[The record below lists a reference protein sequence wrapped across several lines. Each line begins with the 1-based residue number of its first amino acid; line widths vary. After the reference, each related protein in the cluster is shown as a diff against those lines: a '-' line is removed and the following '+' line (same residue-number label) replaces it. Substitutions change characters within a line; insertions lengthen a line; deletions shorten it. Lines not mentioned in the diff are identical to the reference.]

1 MLETVMELLNG
12 EQGADAFRAL
22 KVVFLA
28 FLAVAA
34 LAILFAPSVKPGKT
48 SYGLLRTVVTLALL
62 AVLAYQAT
70 WQLGGF
76 ARPQFAR
83 FLRRYNR
90 RPNAAE
96 LQVARGPI
104 LDRHGLVLAAPVPGD
119 VWGRRYPLGAAAVH
133 PLGYYHS
140 RYGITAVERVFDPE
154 LSGCGGDDALG
165 KGFFKP
171 RSEEGAGVTL
181 TLDTRLQAKAY
192 ELLDGRKGAVVVM
205 RPRSGALLALVSS
218 PGFDPLRPEV
228 AGRDEENAP
237 VFNRA
242 VQGRYPPGSTFKIL
256 VAGLALSKGL
266 SPTYACPAMGYVAG
280 HNTPPIRDSE
290 YYAYA
295 RKGAR
300 WPGWGRLTLREAMA
314 HSSNVYF
321 AQLGV
326 ACGPEAFNALMAQAR
341 VNEPLLYLAA
351 PSAKLQTAKGNVPE
365 VSKKRALALL
375 AIGQGEVLVTPLHV
389 ACFTAAAAADGALM
403 RPRLGLDETPEKL
416 ADLFTPQVAA
426 QLRAMLR
433 DVVTLGTG
441 KGANVPELEV
451 CGKTGTAQAPKGDDH
466 AWFTCFAPRRH
477 PNIVVT
483 VLIENGGFGATAA
496 LPVARALLEEADGLG
511 YVRRAEEGLK

>member
-1 MLETVMELLNG
+1 MLEKVVELLNG
-12 EQGADAFRAL
+12 EQGADVLRAL

-28 FLAVAA
+28 FLAVAS
-34 LAILFAPSVKPGKT
+34 LAVMAAPSGKPGKV
-48 SYGLLRTVVTLALL
+48 SYGLLRVIVSLGLL

-76 ARPQFAR
+76 TRPEFVR
-83 FLRRYNR
+83 FMRRYNK

-96 LQVARGPI
+96 MQVTRGPI
-104 LDRHGLVLAAPVPGD
+104 LDRRGLVLAAPVPGD

-133 PLGYYHS
+133 PVGYFHS

-154 LSGCGGDDALG
+154 LSGYSGEDQLG
-165 KGFFKP
+165 KGLFSA
-171 RSEEGAGVTL
+171 RAQEGSAVTL
-181 TLDTRLQAKAY
+181 TLDARLQSKAY

-228 AGRDEENAP
+228 ASEDEENAP

-256 VAGLALSKGL
+256 VAAAALGKGL
-266 SPTYACPAMGYVAG
+266 SPSFACPAMGYIAG
-280 HNTPPIRDSE
+280 PNTPPIRDSE

-295 RKGAR
+295 RKGAE
-300 WPGWGRLTLREAMA
+300 WPGWGKLSLKAAMA

-326 ACGPEAFNALMAQAR
+326 VCGPEAFNAVIGRAHI
-341 VNEPLLYLAA
+341 NEPLIYLEA
-351 PSAKLQTAKGNVPE
+351 PSGKLQTAKGHVPE
-365 VSKKRALALL
+365 VEKKRTLALL

-389 ACFTAAAAADGALM
+389 ACFTAAAAAEGALM
-403 RPRLGLDETPEKL
+403 RPRLNRDEPVQKIDE
-416 ADLFTPQVAA
+416 LFSPQVAA
-426 QLRAMLR
+426 QLKGMLR

-441 KGANVPELEV
+441 KAANVPELDV
-451 CGKTGTAQAPKGDDH
+451 CGKTGTAQAPAGDDH

-477 PNIVVT
+477 PNLVVT
-483 VLIENGGFGATAA
+483 VLIENGGFGAAAA
-496 LPVARALLEEADGLG
+496 LPVARELLEEADRLG
-511 YVRRAEEGLK
+511 YVRRAEEGVP